1 MYLTRKEAAY
11 FADRAYGINRQVL
24 FVSEPKNLGLI
35 TMPYI
40 AVING
45 AGAAFEYNI
54 LGGCNVL
61 VAIPGVYA
69 N

>member
-1 MYLTRKEAAY
+1 MYLTQTEAAY
-11 FADRAYGINRQVL
+11 FADRAYGIDRQIL
-24 FVSEPKNLGLI
+24 FVSEVKPLGLI

-40 AVING
+40 ALIHG
-45 AGAAFEYNI
+45 AGAAFEYNDC
-54 LGGCNVL
+54 GGCNVL